1 MTDTRRQLKDRG
13 YRKPVLLLHL
23 LGGQRTTTFHS
34 TEECCNIKLS
44 YTRETFRVAAYDT
57 KTVKMDFFDPTR
69 KEDFLFI
76 SGTKMRTLARNGENP
91 PHGFMASKAWKI
103 LADYYQSLVKDKY

>member
-1 MTDTRRQLKDRG
+1 
-13 YRKPVLLLHL
+13 V
-23 LGGQRTTTFHS
+23 
-34 TEECCNIKLS
+34 
-44 YTRETFRVAAYDT
+44 
-57 KTVKMDFFDPTR
+57 DFFDPTR

-91 PHGFMASKAWKI
+91 PLGFMASKAWKI